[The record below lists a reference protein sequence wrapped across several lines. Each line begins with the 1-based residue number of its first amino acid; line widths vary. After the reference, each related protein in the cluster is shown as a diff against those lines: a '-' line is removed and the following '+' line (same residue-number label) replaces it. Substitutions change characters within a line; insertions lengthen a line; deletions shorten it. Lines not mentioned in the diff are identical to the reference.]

1 MKLTAKDLDKYY
13 DDSIDIEQRTKVVAK
28 TPKREIDHYVKTEI
42 NRYKPSK
49 EMQTNKKGF

>member
-28 TPKREIDHYVKTEI
+28 TPKREIDHYVKMEI